1 MLVGPDPMRLPP
13 LACRIDPYAFM
24 QLLDIAGQELAPSLM
39 TQMREDLWQIARRIV
54 LALEPVDC
62 DGMRRQTHIL
72 TAIAGSA
79 GAQDLQEAAQD
90 LGKSAHV
97 DPPDPALLQNHAAKV
112 LEGLF
117 GLIRYTEEAIPQTR
131 SPA

>member
-1 MLVGPDPMRLPP
+1 MQAGPDPIRVPP
-13 LACRIDPYAFM
+13 MACRVDPHAFM

-39 TQMREDLWQIARRIV
+39 RQMRDDLWQIARRIV

-90 LGKSAHV
+90 LGRSAQT
-97 DPPDPALLQNHAAKV
+97 DLPDPALLQQQAFKV

-117 GLIRYTEEAIPQTR
+117 GLIRYTEDAISQPR